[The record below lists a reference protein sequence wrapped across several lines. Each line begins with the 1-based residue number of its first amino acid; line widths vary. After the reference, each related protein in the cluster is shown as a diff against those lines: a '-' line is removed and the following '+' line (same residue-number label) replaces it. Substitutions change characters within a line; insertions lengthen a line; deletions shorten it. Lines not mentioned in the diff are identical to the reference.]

1 MVIEKFWD
9 LIKFQLKS
17 PCFKYFNMVKLI
29 CHFKRLHFGGS
40 LWFFIGYCGVIWCFF
55 MVVSLWYHCGMW
67 WVVVFV
73 QKSHLK
79 SRVTL
84 LYQLQNACR
93 MHYEIS
99 FFVKLHHCSFLFKE
113 KSCLQQFCYKE
124 MLIQKYLLFK
134 IIWNEETGEIN

>member
-1 MVIEKFWD
+1 M
-9 LIKFQLKS
+9 IKFQLKS
-17 PCFKYFNMVKLI
+17 PCFKYFNMAELI
-29 CHFKRLHFGGS
+29 CHF
-40 LWFFIGYCGVIWCFF
+40 IATGYILVVHYGFSSGIVVLYGVFF

-134 IIWNEETGEIN
+134 IM